1 MRSGALIVLLV
12 TAFAANV
19 HLLFPLLGMAVVIPL
34 AATPFQW
41 RHVAWCVGAMAVG
54 AMLTP
59 YALSWPSIF
68 VLNFSGNAM
77 AGAASSIT
85 EMQPGFRAFATLGPT
100 RALVLLLLVLP
111 ACLDA
116 RTFSRREWVWY
127 LLCWAGGLALF
138 GTAVRGIVLWFMAS
152 LPLLARLVASIP
164 LPAEAR
170 TRRLTALCTLMVP
183 AFAVLQEVEI
193 RRLVPVVSAQGAAA
207 QLPMQ
212 VAPAL
217 EPIIA
222 WMSCTVPV
230 AGTATPPRTYTVFNY
245 GNYLLWR
252 VPRYSLSVDGRAI
265 FPDSVAKADAD
276 QLAYRGPVQLGPWRS
291 ADLAVLPTRHALVER
306 LRADT
311 AWQEIRHVMPTDT
324 TFGAA
329 ALWARRAW
337 LQRAGMP
344 PGAAP
349 DTVRPGQA
357 LPAPCTPR
365 R

>member
-1 MRSGALIVLLV
+1 
-12 TAFAANV
+12 
-19 HLLFPLLGMAVVIPL
+19 
-34 AATPFQW
+34 
-41 RHVAWCVGAMAVG
+41 
-54 AMLTP
+54 
-59 YALSWPSIF
+59 
-68 VLNFSGNAM
+68 M